1 MIRAVAGVAMLSVAL
16 VSSAPAP
23 PGLVRLGEV
32 LLFSYPDLPSNI
44 DPKAAEPTLRALAA
58 ERSEPGIG
66 VHLFLADRGS
76 RKGQYAVVWVVDTL
90 KRRQQGSSAQEPFV
104 KNGAEYHLVA
114 PETVGALPD
123 VDVLGLHY
131 TTVRP
136 DRVEAFERFVREKL
150 HPSVAN
156 LRPDLRIL
164 YYRSAR
170 REDAGRY
177 VALFA
182 LTRVSR
188 DKYWPGGSDSDELR
202 AAFKPVQGLTK
213 ELSTYLVDGSYLADP
228 KFAAAVFESRQWADF
243 VLVPADPR

>member
-1 MIRAVAGVAMLSVAL
+1 MIRLASGLAAFSLLLAL
-16 VSSAPAP
+16 PKAAAQE
-23 PGLVRLGEV
+23 LMKLGEV

-58 ERSEPGIG
+58 ERSEPGVG
-66 VHLFLADRGS
+66 LHLFLGDRGS
-76 RKGQYAVVWVVDTL
+76 PKGQYAVVWVVETL

-114 PETVGALPD
+114 PETVGALPE
-123 VDVLGLHY
+123 VDVLGIHY
-131 TTVRP
+131 TKVRP
-136 DRVEAFERFVREKL
+136 DRLEAFERFVREKL

-170 REDAGRY
+170 REDAGSY
-177 VALFA
+177 LAIFA
-182 LTRVSR
+182 LTRASR
-188 DKYWPGGSDSDELR
+188 DKYWPGGSDSDALR
-202 AAFKPVQGLTK
+202 AAFTPVQGLTK
-213 ELSTYLVDGSYLADP
+213 ELSTFLVEGSYLADP
-228 KFAAAVFESRQWADF
+228 KFAAAVFESRQWADL

>member
-1 MIRAVAGVAMLSVAL
+1 MVRAVAGVAGLSVAL

-32 LLFSYPDLPSNI
+32 LLFSATDLPADADANAI
-44 DPKAAEPTLRALAA
+44 GQLLTKAAPKRP
-58 ERSEPGIG
+58 EPGVAVNMFRG
-66 VHLFLADRGS
+66 DRGS
-76 RKGQYAVVWVVDTL
+76 HKGQHALVWTVDTL
-90 KRRQQGSSAQEPFV
+90 QRRRGVPDLGSGVASHV
-104 KNGAEYHLVA
+104 EYHLLA
-114 PETVGALPD
+114 PDTVGALPE

-131 TTVRP
+131 ASVRP
-136 DRVEAFERFVREKL
+136 DRAEAFEQFVRQTL
-150 HPSVAN
+150 HPAVGN

-164 YYRSAR
+164 YYKAVQGAQ
-170 REDAGRY
+170 AGTY

-182 LTRVSR
+182 LTRTSR

-243 VLVPADPR
+243 VLVLADPR